1 MQFQTIPAEDGALLQ
16 KPQTNIRRVIVAAAA
31 LSFALGAVAAAAT
44 DGGTI
49 IQDGAGGDS
58 IERKGHMDL
67 HGSKTNIENV
77 HITHISSGKCLTANG
92 EDNLE
97 LAKCGTGNG
106 KGHHSK
112 QRFNYEYKSGSGRIQ
127 YRDGQDYDKVVSVCI
142 WGGWDADTTDCDV
155 ILWWDDDDE
164 TGENVHWDTSTKQIK
179 APNSDGKDLCMTKV
193 NSQKVLWKPC
203 GKPYSSDS
211 QKWQIGDAP
220 SPSGGACNKFCPS
233 GKDSECSWFGGANS
247 CTKCDTTPG
256 TRFQCVA
263 P

>member
-1 MQFQTIPAEDGALLQ
+1 MPEFETIPAEENSLLA
-16 KPQTNIRRVIVAAAA
+16 KPKTGLRRVIVAAAA
-31 LSFALGAVAAAAT
+31 LSFVVGAVAATAV
-44 DGGTI
+44 GGTST
-49 IQDGAGGDS
+49 ANA
-58 IERKGHMDL
+58 MNL
-67 HGSKTNIENV
+67 SKTNIENV
-77 HITHISSGKCLTANG
+77 HITQISSGKCLTANG

-203 GKPYSSDS
+203 GKPYSSAS